1 MEKLRAYD
9 IITRP
14 VLTEKSYMLM
24 QDRKYTFEVSREC
37 NKTDVKEAIEALYG
51 VKVEKV
57 FVMNVKGKVKR
68 MGKNEG
74 KTRSWKKAIVK
85 LADGYVIKELQG
97 NI

>member
-1 MEKLRAYD
+1 
-9 IITRP
+9 
-14 VLTEKSYMLM
+14 
-24 QDRKYTFEVSREC
+24 
-37 NKTDVKEAIEALYG
+37 
-51 VKVEKV
+51 
-57 FVMNVKGKVKR
+57 